1 MVRWRPEHVPHLRQS
16 SGFPPRSTAY
26 AKFGCTQA
34 SPFSAVSFTFIID
47 VQLKLQPDPTKMT
60 TAYTVNNPLSPD
72 AGPGAITR
80 TGPPPVVTVQS
91 LLYASLT
98 TSLCRVS
105 RDARKT
111 VSQPISPEP
120 WGPIFQSPWD
130 FEMMWTRH

>member
-1 MVRWRPEHVPHLRQS
+1 
-16 SGFPPRSTAY
+16 
-26 AKFGCTQA
+26 
-34 SPFSAVSFTFIID
+34 
-47 VQLKLQPDPTKMT
+47 MT

-72 AGPGAITR
+72 PGPGAITQ

-91 LLYASLT
+91 LLYASLI

-120 WGPIFQSPWD
+120 WDPIFQPPWD